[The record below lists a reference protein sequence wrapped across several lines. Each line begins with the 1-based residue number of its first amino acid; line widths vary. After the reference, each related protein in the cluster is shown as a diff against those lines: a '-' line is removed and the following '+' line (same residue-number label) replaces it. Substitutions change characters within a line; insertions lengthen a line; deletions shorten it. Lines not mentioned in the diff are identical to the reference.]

1 MIYFP
6 TADFRKVCINAPLG
20 AKFPERTKLLTG
32 LLGPFIAEA
41 RKGDHLNVK
50 KKRRMKVYELGGK
63 SMIRITGDCLSEVFG
78 YRPGDE
84 IEVELCKDGSIRI
97 QHSDYA
103 NYRELPNPT

>member
-1 MIYFP
+1 MSGSASKHYSVQSSL
-6 TADFRKVCINAPLG
+6 R
-20 AKFPERTKLLTG
+20 RTEKLLTG
-32 LLGPFIAEA
+32 LVGPFIATA
-41 RKGDHLNVK
+41 RKGDYLEVK

-63 SMIRITGDCLSEVFG
+63 SMIRITGDYLSEVFG

-103 NYRELPNPT
+103 EFRELPNPT